1 MRVVVSEFIDE
12 AALAKFGPEIA
23 VTYDPGLVDDREALL
38 AALPGAQALIV
49 RNRTQVDAAVLEAA
63 PGLRVIGRLGVGLD
77 NIDLGAC
84 AARGVVVHPAT
95 GANTLSVAEYVISV
109 TLSLLRGVHG
119 ANAAMIAGSWPR
131 NALIGAEVSG
141 RVMGLV
147 GYGGIAR
154 AVAER
159 ARAMGMQIA
168 AFDPYLPDT
177 DPAWQDVRRCDLGT
191 LLASADVI
199 SLHVPLTPETRGLV
213 GPEAIAS
220 MKPGAVVINTARGG
234 IVDEAALAEG
244 LRSGRLGGAALDVFE
259 TEPLTAEA
267 AERFAGLENLV
278 LTPHVAGVTQEANV
292 RVSAITVENVL
303 RELAHAD
310 A

>member
-12 AALAKFGPEIA
+12 AALATFGPEIA

-267 AERFAGLENLV
+267 ADKFAGLENLV